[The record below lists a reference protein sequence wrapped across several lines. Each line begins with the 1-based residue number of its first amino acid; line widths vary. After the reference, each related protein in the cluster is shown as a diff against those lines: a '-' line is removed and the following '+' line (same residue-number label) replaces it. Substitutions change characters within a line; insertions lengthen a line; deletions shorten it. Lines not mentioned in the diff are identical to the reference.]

1 MKMPEFTAEASLY
14 RTRGRY
20 RVSNGGLVQGAPTQ
34 PVVLAL
40 GTTGEERCSNCL
52 TKCANALGACYAAAV
67 AGADI
72 FFPPPLVPLAPWRTE
87 RGGGEKYC
95 LSPSPPDLAHSFP
108 FGHACYPH

>member
-40 GTTGEERCSNCL
+40 GTAGEERCSNCL

-67 AGADI
+67 AGWFF
-72 FFPPPLVPLAPWRTE
+72 FFPSRTAAFS
-87 RGGGEKYC
+87 GGQGGAGGCVYYRP
-95 LSPSPPDLAHSFP
+95 SPSPDSRRAIF
-108 FGHACYPH
+108 